1 MEEEK
6 HTNSELEYYPKVDS
20 FINNLKLLAQSKFKF
35 IDQVMSKYTRKY
47 TQNTSVLC
55 LSVCVSGQ
63 RERETRIK
71 DLI

>member
-6 HTNSELEYYPKVDS
+6 HKNSELEYYPKVDS
-20 FINNLKLLAQSKFKF
+20 FINNLKLLARSKFKF

-55 LSVCVSGQ
+55 LCVCVSGE

>member
-6 HTNSELEYYPKVDS
+6 HKNSELEYYPKVDS
-20 FINNLKLLAQSKFKF
+20 FINNLKLLAQSKLKF

-47 TQNTSVLC
+47 TQKTSVLC

-63 RERETRIK
+63 RERERPELKI
-71 DLI
+71 